1 MVARKYSASMDE
13 DLLDEVK
20 RAADAED
27 MTLSAFLAEAA
38 RHRVRL
44 LIGRQV
50 LDEYERENGPFTE
63 EELAEA
69 DAWLDSARDPEDI
82 LKEIEAEKKA
92 KKASSR
98 KRKSA

>member
-13 DLLDEVK
+13 ELLEEVK
-20 RAADAED
+20 RVAEEED

-50 LDEYERENGPFTE
+50 LDAWQAENGPFTE

-69 DAWLDSARDPEDI
+69 EEWLDGARDPEDI
-82 LKEIEAEKKA
+82 MKEIEAEEKKA
-92 KKASSR
+92 SR